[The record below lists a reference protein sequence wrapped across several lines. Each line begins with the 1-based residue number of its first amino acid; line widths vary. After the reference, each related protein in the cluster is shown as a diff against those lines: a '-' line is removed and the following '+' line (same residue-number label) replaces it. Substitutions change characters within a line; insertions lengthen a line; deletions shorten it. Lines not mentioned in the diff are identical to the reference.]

1 MILRINNMEDISIFN
16 VDAITTK
23 SISDDELKMNLESSL
38 KSILR
43 KEFPGNPQKQYVKVK
58 RTEFNF
64 ACPFCGDS
72 ATDAHKKRAHILLD
86 GKFKGL
92 FKCFN
97 CGKSMEIGKFFKAF
111 GTDFDLSTN
120 DKLIEMGNEIG
131 HRRDEMIENGLDL
144 IIDID
149 AVKEY
154 SINIEDLKHRTGF
167 QEISTANKN
176 EAFFYLIGR
185 NQFLFS
191 NYLYDPG
198 KRNLVVLNKL
208 DNDHIVGYQLRDLTG
223 NRQAKYLSYTLDR
236 IHKEIMN
243 DNVEVP
249 ENLNALSLMFNIFN
263 VNVRKPI
270 IITEG
275 PMDSFL
281 VNNAIASAGA
291 NKDVPLK
298 FQFYYLY
305 DDDETG
311 RKHAIEKI
319 SEGKHVFL
327 WNKLKAAYN
336 LPQKKKWDV
345 NDVIN
350 YLAERG
356 IKTRINWYEY
366 FSNDM
371 FDIIDI

>member
-1 MILRINNMEDISIFN
+1 M
-16 VDAITTK
+16 
-23 SISDDELKMNLESSL
+23 
-38 KSILR
+38 
-43 KEFPGNPQKQYVKVK
+43 
-58 RTEFNF
+58 
-64 ACPFCGDS
+64 
-72 ATDAHKKRAHILLD
+72 
-86 GKFKGL
+86 
-92 FKCFN
+92 
-97 CGKSMEIGKFFKAF
+97 
-111 GTDFDLSTN
+111 
-120 DKLIEMGNEIG
+120 
-131 HRRDEMIENGLDL
+131 
-144 IIDID
+144 
-149 AVKEY
+149 
-154 SINIEDLKHRTGF
+154 
-167 QEISTANKN
+167 
-176 EAFFYLIGR
+176 
-185 NQFLFS
+185 FS

-208 DNDHIVGYQLRDLTG
+208 DNEHIVGYQLRDLTG

-291 NKDVPLK
+291 NKDVPLR

-319 SEGKHVFL
+319 TEGKHVFL
-327 WNKLKAAYN
+327 WNKLKATYN

-345 NDVIN
+345 NDVVN
-350 YLAERG
+350 YLAEKG